1 MADKEKNT
9 DGVKTTGTGEKKP
22 TAAKDKKPKRG
33 LRERF
38 FRFIREYKSEM
49 KKIVWYS
56 REDTVR
62 STLLVLV
69 AIVVFSAVIS
79 TLDFLFS
86 SGLLAL
92 GRLI

>member
-1 MADKEKNT
+1 MC
-9 DGVKTTGTGEKKP
+9 
-22 TAAKDKKPKRG
+22 
-33 LRERF
+33 
-38 FRFIREYKSEM
+38 IRDR

>member
-38 FRFIREYKSEM
+38 FRFIREYKMCIRDSC
-49 KKIVWYS
+49 Y
-56 REDTVR
+56 
-62 STLLVLV
+62 
-69 AIVVFSAVIS
+69 
-79 TLDFLFS
+79 
-86 SGLLAL
+86 
-92 GRLI
+92 